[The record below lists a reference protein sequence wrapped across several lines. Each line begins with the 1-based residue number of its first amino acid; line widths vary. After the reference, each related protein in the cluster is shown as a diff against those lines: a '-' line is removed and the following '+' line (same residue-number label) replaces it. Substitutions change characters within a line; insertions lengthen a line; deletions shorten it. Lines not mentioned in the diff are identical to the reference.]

1 VSKEGREI
9 VRILIRGFK
18 QIISQ
23 LERLLEE
30 GKGKKELK
38 TP

>member
-1 VSKEGREI
+1 MSKEGRAI
-9 VRILIRGFK
+9 VKILVRGFK

-30 GKGKKELK
+30 GAKQKGQ
-38 TP
+38 